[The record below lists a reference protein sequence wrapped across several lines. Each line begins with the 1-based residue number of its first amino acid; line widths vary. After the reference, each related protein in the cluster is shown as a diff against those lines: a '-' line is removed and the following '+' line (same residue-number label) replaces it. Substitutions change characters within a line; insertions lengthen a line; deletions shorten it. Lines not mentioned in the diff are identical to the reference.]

1 MITGGLIMHIKF
13 GFLCAALVL
22 STPAH
27 SQVYSQFA
35 PDASL
40 YPAAVGDFGH
50 SFKYDAASV
59 AARLRAVCSSRD
71 PFDKTS
77 CARGMR
83 ILKKAYAEYK
93 LRAATRSAV
102 PK

>member
-27 SQVYSQFA
+27 SQVYNQFA
-35 PDASL
+35 PNASL
-40 YPAAVGDFGH
+40 YAADVRDFGTP
-50 SFKYDAASV
+50 FKYDAESV

-93 LRAATRSAV
+93 LRGATESSV
-102 PK
+102 PQ